1 MVTSD
6 GQTLVIAVLGLG
18 EAGSVIARD
27 LVAAG
32 TRVRGYDPAVT
43 AAEPILDTASEAEA
57 AREAQVVLSVNSA
70 KAAVDAF
77 KAGLSGLSA
86 GREPGPLVGRPEHG
100 LAGHQ
105 ASAGRHRCRRR
116 RPVR

>member
-1 MVTSD
+1 MVTRD

-32 TRVRGYDPAVT
+32 VRVRGYDPAVT
-43 AAEPILDTASEAEA
+43 ATGPVLDTGSEAEA
-57 AREAQVVLSVNSA
+57 TQGAHLVLSVNSA

-77 KAGLSGLSA
+77 KAGLPGLLARTGSP
-86 GREPGPLVGRPEHG
+86 GRTWCGPT
-100 LAGHQ
+100 
-105 ASAGRHRCRRR
+105 
-116 RPVR
+116 